1 MINVCLFREKKYK
14 RSKTK
19 LLEVVFRRKN
29 YFLLFTKRNN
39 ASVIIKRILK
49 CLLLERK
56 CGSERDGSECEQRQA
71 TEQNIYFDCKNVGSL
86 FFFYFF

>member
-49 CLLLERK
+49 PKKKIEASHRAMTSRSKTLILHFNEY
-56 CGSERDGSECEQRQA
+56 EP
-71 TEQNIYFDCKNVGSL
+71 
-86 FFFYFF
+86 